1 MKIKAMNRS
10 ETETQ
15 LVTPSSP
22 HNSSSSSSSSSIS
35 CIGPYEALDSSEE
48 ERVLTPTYPGTMKNV
63 TMRLWKKA
71 VRPVRLGKIK
81 FRFLLDFTVCFV
93 VTKF

>member
-1 MKIKAMNRS
+1 MNRS

-48 ERVLTPTYPGTMKNV
+48 ERVLTPTYPWDYEECDNEIMEEGGQTCQI
-63 TMRLWKKA
+63 R
-71 VRPVRLGKIK
+71 
-81 FRFLLDFTVCFV
+81 
-93 VTKF
+93 